1 MKTSNKNMASNKD
14 SLLFSWVKNKTYQVV
29 GLVLIIFS
37 FYLYFSLYYFDFY
50 DYGNPYISS
59 PKENINSFFIVG
71 SWINGVLVYW
81 TGKTSWIIPIPFL
94 ILGYRILKIFR

>member
-1 MKTSNKNMASNKD
+1 MKASNKNMAPTKD
-14 SLLFSWVKNKTYQVV
+14 SLLFSWVQNKTYQLV
-29 GLVLIIFS
+29 GLFFIIFS

-50 DYGNPYISS
+50 DYGNPYISL

-71 SWINGVLVYW
+71 SWMNGVLVYW

-94 ILGYRILKIFR
+94 IL